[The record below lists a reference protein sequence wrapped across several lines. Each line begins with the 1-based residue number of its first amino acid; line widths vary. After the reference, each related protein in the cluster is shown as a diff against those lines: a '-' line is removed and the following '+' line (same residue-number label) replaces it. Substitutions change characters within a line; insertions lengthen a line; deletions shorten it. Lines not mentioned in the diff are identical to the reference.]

1 MLELIGFFVVVVA
14 AAVYLSGLWL
24 FARAGGTPLPFAPPR
39 ELVVKGPFR
48 YTRNPL
54 ALSVV
59 AGAAGLSLAL
69 RSPGGALLT
78 ALLAVVLHLYISRR
92 EEPVLSRRFGEAY
105 VSYCKRVPRWVPRLR
120 REGRAGA

>member
-1 MLELIGFFVVVVA
+1 MAELIGLLIVGVA
-14 AAVYLSGLWL
+14 ACVYLCGVWL

-59 AGAAGLSLAL
+59 AAAAGLSLAL
-69 RSPGGALLT
+69 RAPIGLLYT
-78 ALLAVVLHLYISRR
+78 GLLAVVLHLYITRR
-92 EEPVLSRRFGEAY
+92 EEPALRRRYGEAY
-105 VSYCKRVPRWVPRLR
+105 VAYCERIPRWVPNLR
-120 REGRAGA
+120 REGGTGT